1 MSAALKTTTRL
12 GRQGNS
18 TGVTLTREVLAAAGM
33 ERGAEVVIEATPGR
47 IVVTPVGGDHE
58 RFMAAFERSL
68 ERYDETY
75 AILAK

>member
-1 MSAALKTTTRL
+1 MSAAFRTTTRL

-18 TGVTLTREVLAAAGM
+18 TGVTLTRDVLAKAGM
-33 ERGAEVVIEATPGR
+33 DRGAEVVVEATPGR
-47 IVVTPVGGDHE
+47 IVLTPAGGDHE

-68 ERYDETY
+68 DRYDETY